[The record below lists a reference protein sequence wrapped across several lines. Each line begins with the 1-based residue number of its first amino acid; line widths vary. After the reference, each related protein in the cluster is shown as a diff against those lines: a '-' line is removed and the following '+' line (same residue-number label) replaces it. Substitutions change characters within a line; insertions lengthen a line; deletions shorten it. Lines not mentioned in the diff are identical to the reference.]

1 MSLVQTEFHA
11 KPRCAFIEK
20 FDYTPWQRQERCK
33 SIQDVTKSKQ
43 TKIKPVLSTA
53 TLKNP
58 YLTKRPIST
67 GSHYSETPA
76 QEVPTSFPVFGR
88 ECSTLCRHGKKEPPI
103 EVVKLEKRISKDG
116 IITLLKFQVKETKNS
131 LKLCKARYLNLI
143 RENIKLKE
151 ALCIYEAESHLDDK
165 MLVDKYNKFD
175 TALDVI
181 TREHDRQYINDTNE
195 YEHIRCKVENVTTAL
210 KKDAKVLDDKIKESE
225 KSLKI
230 LINYKE
236 KEYPEKLEQIKNL
249 KDELLH
255 LTLLYEDR
263 LKALNDMVTI
273 ETDEYTNKYGAN
285 VDNVKS
291 HIADMALSF
300 MSPDVKTMVQQNSTM
315 RKEIEL
321 HKEEL
326 FQSTNSVEQLQH
338 EIKQLQIDSHMKMK
352 KLKHP
357 QGYMTKCLPDSE
369 YSLNIPQQKWLPI

>member
-263 LKALNDMVTI
+263 LKELNDMVTI

>member
-321 HKEEL
+321 HEEEL
-326 FQSTNSVEQLQH
+326 LQSTNSVEQLQH
-338 EIKQLQIDSHMKMK
+338 EIKQLQINSHTKMK

-357 QGYMTKCLPDSE
+357 QDYMTKCLPDSE

>member
-20 FDYTPWQRQERCK
+20 FDYTPWQRQERSK

-263 LKALNDMVTI
+263 LKELNDMVTI

>member
-33 SIQDVTKSKQ
+33 SIQEVTKSKQ

-263 LKALNDMVTI
+263 LKELNDMVTI

-352 KLKHP
+352 KLKHQ

>member
-33 SIQDVTKSKQ
+33 SIQEVTKSKQ

>member
-103 EVVKLEKRISKDG
+103 EVIKLEKRISKDG

-263 LKALNDMVTI
+263 LKELNDMVTI

-321 HKEEL
+321 HEEEL
-326 FQSTNSVEQLQH
+326 LQSTNSVEQLQH
-338 EIKQLQIDSHMKMK
+338 EIKQLQINSHTKMK

-357 QGYMTKCLPDSE
+357 QDYMTKCLPDSE
-369 YSLNIPQQKWLPI
+369 YSLNIPQQRWLPI

>member
-291 HIADMALSF
+291 RIADMALSF

>member
-263 LKALNDMVTI
+263 LKELNDMVTI

-321 HKEEL
+321 HEEEL
-326 FQSTNSVEQLQH
+326 LQSTNSVEQLQH
-338 EIKQLQIDSHMKMK
+338 EIKQLQINSHTKMK

-357 QGYMTKCLPDSE
+357 QDYMTKCLPDSE

>member
-33 SIQDVTKSKQ
+33 SIQEVTKSKQ

-263 LKALNDMVTI
+263 LKELNDMVTI